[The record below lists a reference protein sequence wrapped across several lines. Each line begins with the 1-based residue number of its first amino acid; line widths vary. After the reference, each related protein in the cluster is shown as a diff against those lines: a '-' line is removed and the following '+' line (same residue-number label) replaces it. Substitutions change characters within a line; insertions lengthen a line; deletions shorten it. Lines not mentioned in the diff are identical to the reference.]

1 VSSPSERLYEIALQ
15 ALAQQ
20 RQALDSA
27 RSAIPAAGAAA
38 AVIGGALAK
47 AAFAAPGTANT
58 VCALVGAVGAAAV
71 LIFGVLTL
79 ASPAKDVVVSF
90 PARDIERRAQPLM
103 DDSNAFH
110 LALASFMDT
119 RREANEDGV
128 REIRRWLLITLGGLV
143 VEAAGFVLAVVVHF

>member
-1 VSSPSERLYEIALQ
+1 
-15 ALAQQ
+15 
-20 RQALDSA
+20 
-27 RSAIPAAGAAA
+27 
-38 AVIGGALAK
+38 
-47 AAFAAPGTANT
+47 
-58 VCALVGAVGAAAV
+58 
-71 LIFGVLTL
+71 
-79 ASPAKDVVVSF
+79 
-90 PARDIERRAQPLM
+90 M